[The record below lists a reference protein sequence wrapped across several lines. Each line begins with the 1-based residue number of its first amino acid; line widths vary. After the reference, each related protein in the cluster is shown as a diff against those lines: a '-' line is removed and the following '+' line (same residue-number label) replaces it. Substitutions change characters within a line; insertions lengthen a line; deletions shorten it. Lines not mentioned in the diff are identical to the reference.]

1 MIFMSIIFPMIL
13 MMALG
18 KRNQKLGAGQVRM
31 IVLMVIIQLGLLLF
45 DIFTKQPPSFSFS
58 P

>member
-1 MIFMSIIFPMIL
+1 MIL